1 MRIEIRLFAGLR
13 RHAPP
18 EAQRG
23 RFSLTL
29 HQGAALA
36 QVLLDLGIDPGAVA
50 VLLINGAA
58 KSQLETLLS
67 PGDVVSLFPP
77 VAGG

>member
-1 MRIEIRLFAGLR
+1 MRIEVRLFTGLR

-29 HQGAALA
+29 HQGAVLG
-36 QVLLDLGIDPGAVA
+36 QVLSDLGIDLGAVA
-50 VLLINGAA
+50 VLLVNGAA
-58 KSQLETLLS
+58 KPQLETVLS